1 MKITQDSP
9 RFAFF
14 HKFMV
19 LSLHYHELRFGQL
32 ARFACSLATD
42 VDRCELDAVADP
54 SVVRAI
60 DNHLSLWFG
69 VHGSKINVAGLTV
82 VRGHLI
88 DLLSE
93 YGDRYP
99 DWPTGRLINHLAGLM
114 NMKLDDIEDCDLLDA
129 ARQHFASNDVQ

>member
-1 MKITQDSP
+1 MKITQGNP

-14 HKFMV
+14 VQIMV
-19 LSLHYHELRFGQL
+19 LSLHYPELRFGQL

-42 VDRCELDAVADP
+42 VDRCDLDEVADP

-60 DNHLSLWFG
+60 NNHLSLWFG
-69 VHGSKINVAGLTV
+69 LNGSKINVAGLTV

-93 YGDRYP
+93 YGNRYP
-99 DWPTGRLINHLAGLM
+99 DWPTGRLINRIAGLM
-114 NMKLDDIEDCDLLDA
+114 NKKLDDIEDCDLLAA
-129 ARQHFASNDVQ
+129 ARQHFASNELQ